1 MCVCVCVFGGV
12 VVLEWSRPHICRRS
26 TCDGWRKISSCCCP
40 SRGDSPS
47 LCRQCLALEEF
58 LSGARVTP
66 LISHQTAGSVNLSS
80 ISNTQSSQMWRAE
93 PWVFNLDFNFYFIF
107 PISKKKKKK
116 TLEQKLTLSELSVWP
131 EFIARTWQT
140 LLTRPFSNYWSWF
153 SRPLKKNSAA
163 TFNGFLLCLNSL
175 QIVL

>member
-1 MCVCVCVFGGV
+1 MCVCVGCNLSFFLSPFFLFPSPLLEEEEASSSGYTPPAAVVSGSWGVCMCVCVCVFGGV

-93 PWVFNLDFNFYFIF
+93 P
-107 PISKKKKKK
+107 
-116 TLEQKLTLSELSVWP
+116 
-131 EFIARTWQT
+131 
-140 LLTRPFSNYWSWF
+140 
-153 SRPLKKNSAA
+153 
-163 TFNGFLLCLNSL
+163 
-175 QIVL
+175 

>member
-116 TLEQKLTLSELSVWP
+116 DLGTKADSFWTERLARIYCENMTNPSNAALLQLLKLI
-131 EFIARTWQT
+131 F
-140 LLTRPFSNYWSWF
+140 
-153 SRPLKKNSAA
+153 KA
-163 TFNGFLLCLNSL
+163 T
-175 QIVL
+175 